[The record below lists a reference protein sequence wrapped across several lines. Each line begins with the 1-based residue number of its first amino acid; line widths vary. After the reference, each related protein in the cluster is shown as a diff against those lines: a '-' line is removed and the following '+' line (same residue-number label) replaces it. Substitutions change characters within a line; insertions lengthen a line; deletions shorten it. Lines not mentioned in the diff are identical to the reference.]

1 MIAALDARRNK
12 LTVRD
17 RIVNKAVELLEREP
31 SGIRFSVLV
40 RRLEG
45 ELPDIKPKNIPAIL
59 VSLEAYAHQNIYKPA
74 KGLFLHLKYKPAGDQ
89 PEVEP
94 PLPASTAPGKI
105 KEEDFY
111 DAFANWLVEDL
122 EECTK
127 AISLGGHRFK
137 DKWGTPDVIGIRRS
151 RESDIIKL
159 ATEIVSAE
167 VKTDSN
173 GLITAFGQAC
183 SYKLFSHKA
192 YIVVPVDSSAE
203 DLARLDAL
211 CLIFGIGL
219 ILFDPTKTSDPGFQI
234 RARAARDEPDMFYVN
249 KNLKEIEDELF
260 T

>member
-1 MIAALDARRNK
+1 M
-12 LTVRD
+12 
-17 RIVNKAVELLEREP
+17 
-31 SGIRFSVLV
+31 
-40 RRLEG
+40 
-45 ELPDIKPKNIPAIL
+45 
-59 VSLEAYAHQNIYKPA
+59 VSLEAFAHQYIYKPA
-74 KGLFLHLKYKPAGDQ
+74 KGLFLHLKYKPEGDQ
-89 PEVEP
+89 LEP
-94 PLPASTAPGKI
+94 PLLLPMPPSRI
-105 KEEDFY
+105 REEDFY
-111 DAFANWLVEDL
+111 DAFANCLVEDL

-159 ATEIVSAE
+159 PTEIVSAE

-183 SYKLFSHKA
+183 SYKLFSHKS
-192 YIVVPVDSSAE
+192 YIVVPLDSSEE

-219 ILFDPTKTSDPGFQI
+219 ILFDRTKTSVPGFQI
-234 RARAARDEPDMFYVN
+234 RARATRHEPDMFYVN

-260 T
+260 S